1 MALAQLLPSRVR
13 NYRTTIITNT
23 NVRSGEEVERKIDAG
38 DVTEVDRPL
47 GVAYPAGLYSLSHVA
62 LPFPMSDS
70 LYGLTPDPSEDF
82 GIHLGSIAPRGE
94 GNVLI
99 ASLDSLLVPH
109 PTPSSRT

>member
-47 GVAYPAGLYSLSHVA
+47 GVAYPAGPIRFRT
-62 LPFPMSDS
+62 LPCHF
-70 LYGLTPDPSEDF
+70 
-82 GIHLGSIAPRGE
+82 
-94 GNVLI
+94 
-99 ASLDSLLVPH
+99 
-109 PTPSSRT
+109 RTD

>member
-47 GVAYPAGLYSLSHVA
+47 GVAYPAA
-62 LPFPMSDS
+62 R
-70 LYGLTPDPSEDF
+70 
-82 GIHLGSIAPRGE
+82 SIGRFW
-94 GNVLI
+94 
-99 ASLDSLLVPH
+99 H
-109 PTPSSRT
+109 SSRLHRASR